1 MHSKMLGLILSI
13 VFAPAVFFLSLVIFL
28 ATIGKTFGVRRLYIK
43 LLLLIFEWGKQ
54 RIELHERQRSD
65 TSASSDTVTNDNDET
80 FHSEQNEQANGDIT
94 PLIARQTRTGKT
106 RRMSRS
112 PEEMQHQGFSLDDLM
127 DFLTDGIEAIIE
139 DEVTKRFDAAELSSW
154 NLLTRTTTGHQFI
167 SWRLTILYAIGW
179 ILRYFVLF
187 PFRAVLALFAIGSM
201 IVGTA
206 IVGTIPGKYKI
217 KKKLNYHVSVTCYR
231 IMSRAFSAV
240 ITFHNRENRAKGGGI
255 CVANHTSP
263 IDIILL
269 GCDNAYAMV
278 GQAQGGFMGTMQRA
292 FSRSAH
298 HIWFQRSEAK
308 DRSAVARRLREHV
321 EDKDKLP
328 ILIFPE
334 GTCINNTSIMMFK
347 KGSFEVGGVIYP
359 VAIKYDPRF
368 ADPFWN
374 SSKQTLSKHLVM
386 ILTSWALVVDIWYLP
401 PMTMEPGEDAVHF
414 ANRVKSEIARQGGL
428 VDLDWDGGLKRSQPK
443 PTMKQTLQA
452 EYSARLK
459 AD

>member
-1 MHSKMLGLILSI
+1 M
-13 VFAPAVFFLSLVIFL
+13 AVV
-28 ATIGKTFGVRRLYIK
+28 TIK
-43 LLLLIFEWGKQ
+43 LGFKRQQ
-54 RIELHERQRSD
+54 RK
-65 TSASSDTVTNDNDET
+65 
-80 FHSEQNEQANGDIT
+80 
-94 PLIARQTRTGKT
+94 RT
-106 RRMSRS
+106 
-112 PEEMQHQGFSLDDLM
+112 
-127 DFLTDGIEAIIE
+127 
-139 DEVTKRFDAAELSSW
+139 
-154 NLLTRTTTGHQFI
+154 
-167 SWRLTILYAIGW
+167 
-179 ILRYFVLF
+179 
-187 PFRAVLALFAIGSM
+187 
-201 IVGTA
+201 
-206 IVGTIPGKYKI
+206 I

-292 FSRSAH
+292 FSRSSH

-308 DRSAVARRLREHV
+308 DRSAVARRLQKHV
-321 EDKDKLP
+321 EDIDKLP

-374 SSKQTLSKHLVM
+374 SSKQSLSKHLVM